1 MSRARSELYSPLVT
15 LAGVTRGNCAAIT
28 HGPLTP
34 KTCDKNTC
42 YIPFAPADDDK
53 IMQAAEDARKKKQ
66 AEQAKR
72 AEKEHEQEQ
81 DWGSMPG
88 TLVRE
93 LAIRQQQKK
102 KGKKAMFAEA
112 EGDGDVQVSVKQG
125 AGGKVRLSAGH

>member
-1 MSRARSELYSPLVT
+1 
-15 LAGVTRGNCAAIT
+15 
-28 HGPLTP
+28 
-34 KTCDKNTC
+34 
-42 YIPFAPADDDK
+42 
-53 IMQAAEDARKKKQ
+53 MQAAEDARKKKQ

-72 AEKEHEQEQ
+72 AEKEHDQEQ